1 MPQALSFVG
10 GRQGS
15 RFNENGCNMSREGFL
30 LLDYAQTQSIVAVQQ
45 SFRTKYGKD
54 LLVRNSINQWH
65 EKFQR
70 DSCLCIV
77 KCSG

>member
-15 RFNENGCNMSREGFL
+15 RLNENGSNMSRESFL
-30 LLDYAQTQSIVAVQQ
+30 LLDYAQTQSTVAVQL
-45 SFRTKYGKD
+45 SFQTKCGKD

-65 EKFQR
+65 EKF
-70 DSCLCIV
+70 
-77 KCSG
+77 